1 MRKSKFGE
9 SQIMGILAEGEA
21 GLPVG
26 EVRRKHGISSA
37 TYYQWKGN
45 YAGMSVP
52 ELKRVKE
59 LEAENARLKRLY
71 ADLAL
76 ENAAI
81 KDVRSFQTRSLYVQL
96 VSLTGELTIQR
107 HRGRAT
113 RRGTTPLLR
122 MQGARLPS

>member
-26 EVRRKHGISSA
+26 EVCRKHGISGAAYDHCKS
-37 TYYQWKGN
+37 KC
-45 YAGMSVP
+45 AGMSVP

-59 LEAENARLKRLY
+59 LEAENARLRRLY

-81 KDVRSFQTRSLYVQL
+81 KDVLSRKF
-96 VSLTGELTIQR
+96 
-107 HRGRAT
+107 
-113 RRGTTPLLR
+113 
-122 MQGARLPS
+122 